1 MTPLRKL
8 DLVERDGC
16 LVLGTHSAITY
27 LDGAEQLVGAIVA
40 EAGDR
45 GSLSDEL
52 HHAAGENWAERYH
65 LDRGRVN
72 VLRALDLPAGAV
84 ALEIGSGCGAIT
96 RYLGENLALVDS
108 VEPVAARAAVGAQRV
123 ADLDNVRVFVGV
135 VDDVP
140 DEQAYD
146 LVFVIG
152 VLEYV
157 QDRPAFLESLRRK
170 LKPGGTLVLAI
181 ENQLGVKY
189 LAGGRE
195 DHSGIPWDGVQG
207 YPNGGPAQTFARRP
221 LENLLS
227 GAGFRPVRT
236 LGCFPDYKITRAVL
250 TAELVDRHPALAT
263 EIPQFPSP
271 DRGFP
276 NERPVDEA
284 LLWRQF
290 VDAGIAAEAWN
301 SFLVIATTDSDES
314 SLWPDE
320 RLAVYFNT
328 ERAARWCTRSE
339 VLGTGVIRRT
349 PLVTPVEDEVSVRG
363 YDEPL
368 VQGMPLITLMVN
380 EPWRAEELLTAWRDL
395 LHRDAPELGSAIWD
409 LLPHN
414 LLMTDDEI
422 VAIDLEWC
430 VEGIGV
436 TEVEQRGLL
445 LTADKLAS
453 VGWRGAGERT
463 TVRDLAGWLGVLLGH
478 APSYVDAVVER
489 EAWFQAV
496 RICGTPHGAGL
507 RREQDYL
514 RTAWQNRLA
523 ELVGGNGMNGTE
535 R

>member
-16 LVLGTHSAITY
+16 RLLGSHHGITY
-27 LDGAEQLVGAIVA
+27 LDGAEQMVGAIIA

-52 HHAAGENWAERYH
+52 HHAAGESWAERYH

-72 VLRALDLPAGAV
+72 VLRALDLPAGAT

-123 ADLDNVRVFVGV
+123 SDLDNVQVFVGV

-157 QDRPAFLESLRRK
+157 PDRPAFLESLRRK
-170 LKPGGTLVLAI
+170 LKPGGALVLAI

-195 DHSGIPWDGVQG
+195 DHSGIRWDGVQG
-207 YPNGGPAQTFARRP
+207 YPDGGPARTFARRP

-227 GAGFRPVRT
+227 DAGFRPVRT

-250 TAELVDRHPALAT
+250 TAELAERHPALAT
-263 EIPQFPSP
+263 VIPHFPSP
-271 DRGFP
+271 DWGFTD
-276 NERPVDEA
+276 ERPVDEA

-301 SFLVIATTDSDES
+301 SFLVIATTDTSES
-314 SLWPDE
+314 PLWPDD
-320 RLAVYFNT
+320 RLGVYFNT
-328 ERAARWCTRSE
+328 DRAARWCTRSE
-339 VLGTGVIRRT
+339 VLDGGIVRRS
-349 PLVTPVEDEVSVRG
+349 PLITPVADDVSVRG

-368 VQGMPLITLMVN
+368 VQGTPLITLLVN
-380 EPWRAEELLTAWRDL
+380 EPWRLEELLTAWREL
-395 LHRDAPELGSAIWD
+395 LRRDAADLGPAIWD

-414 LLMTDDEI
+414 LLMTGDELI
-422 VAIDLEWC
+422 AVDLEWC
-430 VEGIGV
+430 VEGMSI
-436 TEVEQRGLL
+436 EDVEQRGLL
-445 LTADKLAS
+445 LTADKLAA

-496 RICGTPHGAGL
+496 RICGSTNGAGL

-523 ELVGGNGMNGTE
+523 ELVGGTT
-535 R
+535 